1 MAPDRIKR
9 RLLSAIDTEAAE
21 AGLIAGLWT
30 RLRPGPLMRLNGHAG
45 MVLASVAIIAMAFG
59 GVWAN
64 NRLNDIA
71 EAKDAMARQAEVLA
85 SPRSV
90 LQDRLLITY
99 SEAAPELVV
108 EELSVTSKTSDT
120 RGMLLVPKSDNSAL
134 LVGLGLAQLPRN
146 FEYRVWLILEGRRYE
161 GGSFMVD
168 SAGFGY
174 TTIEFFAP
182 LANLDGIGVT
192 IARRRR
198 NDDSAG
204 LVETRRS

>member
-1 MAPDRIKR
+1 
-9 RLLSAIDTEAAE
+9 
-21 AGLIAGLWT
+21 
-30 RLRPGPLMRLNGHAG
+30 MRLNGHAG
-45 MVLASVAIIAMAFG
+45 MAFAFFAIIALAFG

-64 NRLNDIA
+64 GRLNEIA

-108 EELSVTSKTSDT
+108 EELSVTRKTSDT
-120 RGMLLVPKSDNSAL
+120 RGMFLVPKSDNSAL
-134 LVGLGLAQLPRN
+134 LVGLDLVRLPTN
-146 FEYRVWLILEGRRYE
+146 FEYRVWLILEDRRYE
-161 GGSFMVD
+161 AGSFEVD

-182 LANLDGIGVT
+182 LTNLDGIG
-192 IARRRR
+192 
-198 NDDSAG
+198 
-204 LVETRRS
+204 